1 MRFPLLKRPA
11 QDGNGGGDSVSVAD
25 SNGSALRLSQVSKS
39 FGDTAAV
46 AELSLELPAGEIL
59 CLLGPSG
66 CGKTTTLRLIA
77 GFELPDAGA
86 IRIGGRTVYGG
97 GVNASPERR
106 RIGMVFQEGAL
117 FPHLTVAQN
126 VAFGLNR
133 SGPRRREQVAAALRM
148 VELDGY
154 DARYPHQL
162 SGGQQQRAAL
172 ARALAPA
179 PDLILMDEPFSS
191 LDQSLRA
198 QLRDEVRSI
207 LKQRHATVIC
217 VTHDQEEAM
226 QLADTIALMQQGRIE
241 QIGRP
246 ETLFGSPDTKFAA
259 EFLGTADFLPAWPD
273 GADLA
278 SEIGR
283 QPWPPSWPSS
293 WTPSCRTP
301 GPEQRDLQVMV
312 RPDCLGIVRDDAGN
326 GVVVRRSFLGAF
338 YIYQVELPSGRRVK
352 VLQSHT
358 DRIEPGTRVRIFL
371 RDGHA
376 LQPFRNGQAFV
387 NGPAQFAVAAD

>member
-1 MRFPLLKRPA
+1 MRLPLLKRPA
-11 QDGNGGGDSVSVAD
+11 QDGDAGGDSVSVAD
-25 SNGSALRLSQVSKS
+25 PNGSALRLSQVSKS

-46 AELSLELPAGEIL
+46 AKLSLDLPAGEIL

-77 GFELPDAGA
+77 GFETPDAGA

-126 VAFGLNR
+126 VAFGLPRR
-133 SGPRRREQVAAALRM
+133 SPRRREQVADALKM

-154 DARYPHQL
+154 EARYPHQL

-207 LKQRHATVIC
+207 LKQRNATVIC
-217 VTHDQEEAM
+217 VTHDQEEAL

-241 QIGRP
+241 QMGSP
-246 ETLFGSPDTKFAA
+246 ETLFGSPDTRFAA
-259 EFLGTADFLPAWPD
+259 EFLGAADFLPAWPD
-273 GADLA
+273 GDDLA
-278 SEIGR
+278 SELGR
-283 QPWPPSWPSS
+283 QPWPLSWPSS
-293 WTPSCRTP
+293 VRTP
-301 GPEQRDLQVMV
+301 EPERHDWQVMV
-312 RPDCLGIVRDDAGN
+312 RPDCLGIVPDDAGN

-358 DRIEPGTRVRIFL
+358 DRIEPGARVRIFL

-376 LQPFRNGQAFV
+376 LQPFRSGQAFV
-387 NGPAQFAVAAD
+387 SGAAHFAAAAD

>member
-1 MRFPLLKRPA
+1 MRFPLPKHPVKRPA
-11 QDGNGGGDSVSVAD
+11 QDGVRVSVAE

-46 AELSLELPAGEIL
+46 SNLSLELPAGEIL

-77 GFELPDAGA
+77 GFETPDAGA
-86 IRIGGRTVYGG
+86 IRIGGRTVCGD

-126 VAFGLNR
+126 VAFGLPRRN
-133 SGPRRREQVAAALRM
+133 PRRREQVASALKM

-154 DARYPHQL
+154 EARYPHQL

-198 QLRDEVRSI
+198 QLRAEVRSI
-207 LKQRHATVIC
+207 LKQRNATVVC
-217 VTHDQEEAM
+217 VTHDQEEAL

-241 QIGRP
+241 QTGSP
-246 ETLFGSPDTKFAA
+246 ETLFGRPDTKFAA
-259 EFLGTADFLPAWPD
+259 EFLGAADFLPAWRD
-273 GADLA
+273 GDDLA
-278 SEIGR
+278 SAVGR
-283 QPWPPSWPSS
+283 RPWPPFWP
-293 WTPSCRTP
+293 TPW
-301 GPEQRDLQVMV
+301 PEHRELQVMV
-312 RPDCLGIVRDDAGN
+312 RPDCLGIVSDDAGN
-326 GVVVRRSFLGAF
+326 GVVMERSFLGAF
-338 YIYQVELPSGRRVK
+338 YIYQVELTSGRRVK

-358 DRIEPGTRVRIFL
+358 ERIEPGARVRVFL

-376 LQPFRNGQAFV
+376 LQPFISGEAFV
-387 NGPAQFAVAAD
+387 DGPALFAAAAD

>member
-1 MRFPLLKRPA
+1 MRFPLLKHSA
-11 QDGNGGGDSVSVAD
+11 QDGDGARVSVSVAE

-46 AELSLELPAGEIL
+46 SNLSLELPAGEIL

-77 GFELPDAGA
+77 GFETPDAGA
-86 IRIGGRTVYGG
+86 IRIGGRAVYDD

-126 VAFGLNR
+126 VAFGLPRR
-133 SGPRRREQVAAALRM
+133 SPRRREQVASALKM

-154 DARYPHQL
+154 EARYPHQL

-198 QLRDEVRSI
+198 QLRGEVRSI
-207 LKQRHATVIC
+207 LKERNATVVC
-217 VTHDQEEAM
+217 VTHDQEEAL

-241 QIGRP
+241 QTGRP
-246 ETLFGSPDTKFAA
+246 ETLFGHPDTKFAA
-259 EFLGTADFLPAWPD
+259 EFLGAADFLPAWRD
-273 GADLA
+273 GDDLVSA
-278 SEIGR
+278 VGR
-283 QPWPPSWPSS
+283 RPWLTPWPEH
-293 WTPSCRTP
+293 R
-301 GPEQRDLQVMV
+301 ELQVMV
-312 RPDCLGIVRDDAGN
+312 RPDCLGIVPDDAGN
-326 GVVVRRSFLGAF
+326 GVVVERSFLGAF
-338 YIYQVELPSGRRVK
+338 YIYQVELTSGNRVK

-358 DRIEPGTRVRIFL
+358 ERIEPGTRVRVFL
-371 RDGHA
+371 REGHA
-376 LQPFRNGQAFV
+376 LQPFSSGEAFV
-387 NGPAQFAVAAD
+387 DGPALFAAAAD